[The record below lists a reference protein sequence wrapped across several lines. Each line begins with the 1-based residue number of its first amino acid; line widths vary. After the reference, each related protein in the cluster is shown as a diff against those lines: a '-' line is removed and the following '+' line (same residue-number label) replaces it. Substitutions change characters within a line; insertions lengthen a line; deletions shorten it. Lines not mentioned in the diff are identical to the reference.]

1 MASLEKRGGRFRV
14 IFRYGGK
21 KFRHELKTG
30 NEREAN
36 ALVGRVEENLIL
48 LERGKLDPPADGNL
62 ALFLLSDG
70 KINEKPR
77 VEVSLPLSMFFRR
90 YRDEFTKGAKEAN
103 TRYTEKI
110 HMDHL
115 ERVIGPRTGIRSVT
129 AETLQRY
136 VDERAGETGPSDRPM
151 SRVTIQKE
159 IGTFGSIWNKWGVPQ
174 ALVSGP
180 APTKGLVYSKSKGKA
195 PFQTCQQIE
204 QRIKRANLPAGE
216 QDDLWESLFLT
227 LSETNECL
235 THVKKAGRF
244 GFVYPAFVFVA
255 HTGARRSEMLRSEVD
270 DFDFENGIVRI
281 REKKRDRSKELT
293 FRHVPMSPLLVGTM
307 KEWFAH
313 HPGGQL
319 AFCEKANVPV
329 TVQMAAHHFV
339 WAVEGSRW
347 SKLRGW
353 HIFRHSFIS
362 NCAAKGVDQRTIDA
376 WSGHQTDEMRKRYT
390 HLFPE
395 QQHKAMKLVFGK

>member
-1 MASLEKRGGRFRV
+1 MAWLEKRGGRFRV
-14 IFRYGGK
+14 CFRYGSK
-21 KFRHELKTG
+21 KFRHELKTES
-30 NEREAN
+30 EREAQ

-70 KINEKPR
+70 KISERPK
-77 VEVSLPLSMFFRR
+77 VEVSLSLSMFFSR
-90 YRDEFTKGAKEAN
+90 YREEFTRGAKENN

-115 ERVIGPRTGIRSVT
+115 ERIIGPRTGIRSVT
-129 AETLQRY
+129 ADTLQKY
-136 VDERAGETGPSDRPM
+136 VQERSEETGRNGSPI

-159 IGTFGSIWNKWGVPQ
+159 IGSFGSIWNRWGVPQ
-174 ALVSGP
+174 GLVAGP
-180 APTKGLVYSKSKGKA
+180 APTKGLVYSKSKVKA
-195 PFQTCQQIE
+195 PFQTWRQIE
-204 QRIKRANLPAGE
+204 QRIKRGGLSVIE
-216 QDDLWESLFLT
+216 QEELWDTLFLT
-227 LSETNECL
+227 VSETDECL
-235 THVKKAGRF
+235 AHVKKSSRF

-255 HTGARRSEMLRSEVD
+255 HTGARRSEMLRSQVD
-270 DFDFENGIVRI
+270 DFDFESGMVRI
-281 REKKRDRSKELT
+281 REKKRDRSRELT
-293 FRHVPMSPLLVGTM
+293 FRHVPMSPLLVATM
-307 KEWFAH
+307 KEWLAD

-319 AFCEKANVPV
+319 AFCEKANAAVS
-329 TVQMAAHHFV
+329 VQMAAHHFV
-339 WAVEGSRW
+339 WAVEDSRW
-347 SKLRGW
+347 SRLRGW

-362 NCAAKGVDQRTIDA
+362 NCAAKEVDQRTIDA